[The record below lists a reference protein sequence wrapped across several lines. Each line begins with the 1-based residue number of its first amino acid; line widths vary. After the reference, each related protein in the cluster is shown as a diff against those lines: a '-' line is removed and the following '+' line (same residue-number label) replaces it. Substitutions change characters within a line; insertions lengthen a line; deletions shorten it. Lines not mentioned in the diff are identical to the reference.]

1 MVLLCKLL
9 WYYLAR
15 YCGTTL
21 QVIVVLL
28 CKLLWYYFGSYC
40 EMVPN

>member
-21 QVIVVLL
+21 EVIM
-28 CKLLWYYFGSYC
+28 KWYRIRWYN
-40 EMVPN
+40 VD

>member
-9 WYYLAR
+9 WYLAR

-21 QVIVVLL
+21 QVIVVLHTL
-28 CKLLWYYFGSYC
+28 EVIMKWYRIRWYN
-40 EMVPN
+40 VD